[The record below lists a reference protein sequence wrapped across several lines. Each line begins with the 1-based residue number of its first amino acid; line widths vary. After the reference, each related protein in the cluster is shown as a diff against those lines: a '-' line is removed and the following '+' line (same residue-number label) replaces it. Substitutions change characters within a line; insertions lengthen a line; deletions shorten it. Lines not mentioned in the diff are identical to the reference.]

1 MQIIPVFDIKG
12 GILVHAVGGMRQNYQ
27 PLSTPLLPE
36 PDPKKAC
43 ATLVNLGFDRFYI
56 ADLDAIT
63 GDGNNYDIIQDLV
76 EEYQVSVWLDAGLS
90 SSGHL
95 PLLALPQVSLVLGS
109 ETLARFDYL
118 FDICQQTGKDRLI
131 FSLDTKDG
139 ILLTPDPELKGKD
152 PADIAAK
159 MFKAGIKELIVLDL
173 KAVGSEGGLNKKL
186 LQGLINKVPKAR
198 IFPGGGLTPQD
209 IKELKEMK
217 IPGVLT
223 ATALYS
229 KQIKAKPEL

>member
-1 MQIIPVFDIKG
+1 MVYCS
-12 GILVHAVGGMRQNYQ
+12 HR
-27 PLSTPLLPE
+27 S
-36 PDPKKAC
+36 
-43 ATLVNLGFDRFYI
+43 
-56 ADLDAIT
+56 
-63 GDGNNYDIIQDLV
+63 
-76 EEYQVSVWLDAGLS
+76 
-90 SSGHL
+90 
-95 PLLALPQVSLVLGS
+95 
-109 ETLARFDYL
+109 
-118 FDICQQTGKDRLI
+118 
-131 FSLDTKDG
+131 
-139 ILLTPDPELKGKD
+139 ELKGKD